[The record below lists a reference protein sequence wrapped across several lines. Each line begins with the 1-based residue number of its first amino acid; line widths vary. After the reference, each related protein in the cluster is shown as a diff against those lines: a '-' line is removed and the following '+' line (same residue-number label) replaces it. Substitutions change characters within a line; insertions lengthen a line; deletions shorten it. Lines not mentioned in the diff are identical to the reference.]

1 MLRRYE
7 LGLGNNVKND
17 GSPTFLVYLR
27 LPSHPHMLAKEFEE
41 HSDCDGAGF
50 MSLYP
55 ITRFVPLP
63 NILIHSSV
71 PCCKVS
77 IAIFFRVLCEDF
89 LLVSLVSDFL
99 CPS

>member
-1 MLRRYE
+1 MEGQGVEHVRLE
-7 LGLGNNVKND
+7 
-17 GSPTFLVYLR
+17 GSSWDLTQCQDRWKSCL
-27 LPSHPHMLAKEFEE
+27 SGISKTSIAPHMLVKEFEE

-63 NILIHSSV
+63 NILIHNSV

-77 IAIFFRVLCEDF
+77 ITMCYARTSC
-89 LLVSLVSDFL
+89 S
-99 CPS
+99 